1 MITHHIQKVGDINR
15 LNEIEETY
23 TKEQSKILLIN
34 KYNRKLMQ
42 VKYIMQKQWYILHI
56 KDEFK
61 KFKSNF
67 KSTKATFPVKKTSVK
82 SIKD

>member
-1 MITHHIQKVGDINR
+1 
-15 LNEIEETY
+15 
-23 TKEQSKILLIN
+23 
-34 KYNRKLMQ
+34 MQ